1 MRKLNITKEEYDE
14 LTREYKKTGFYREI
28 IYPDNEEFSNYSE
41 LGSNIFV
48 LLGIS
53 GAGKTT
59 IANTITEKNKDI
71 FHLPRITSREKRKY
85 EGAGEYIFK
94 NKNYFKNN
102 DFFSLKEY
110 ASNYYAIDKG
120 LLLNSL
126 KSDRKVILVAG
137 TYEGFILKDV
147 LLPTT
152 LIYIDSDRELANQ
165 HIINRDSEVKS
176 GMRRSLQGLD
186 EISKYF
192 SDYIVV
198 NRKNQLDKTIM
209 KIEKIMD

>member
-1 MRKLNITKEEYDE
+1 M
-14 LTREYKKTGFYREI
+14 
-28 IYPDNEEFSNYSE
+28 
-41 LGSNIFV
+41 
-48 LLGIS
+48 
-53 GAGKTT
+53 
-59 IANTITEKNKDI
+59 
-71 FHLPRITSREKRKY
+71 
-85 EGAGEYIFK
+85 
-94 NKNYFKNN
+94 
-102 DFFSLKEY
+102 
-110 ASNYYAIDKG
+110 
-120 LLLNSL
+120 
-126 KSDRKVILVAG
+126 
-137 TYEGFILKDV
+137 KDV